1 MKARSKTNGP
11 GWTASQGRAS
21 RAPSIPLFLQET
33 TIVVT
38 VIGELRIE
46 NAETSDFPAIAAL
59 LRNTGLP
66 PDDIEHHLEGFLVV
80 RSPEAAIEP
89 DILLGSVGLE
99 IYGKFALLRSLAVHP
114 DFQGKGLGKRLVS
127 GITRTARERGITRLY
142 LLTDTAEDFFKRL
155 GFSPISRDEVPEE
168 VKQSIE
174 FTILCTESPSM
185 MKEI

>member
-1 MKARSKTNGP
+1 MKARSKTNGL

-33 TIVVT
+33 KNVVT
-38 VIGELRIE
+38 VTGELRIE
-46 NAETSDFPAIAAL
+46 NAEISDFPAIAAL
-59 LRNTGLP
+59 LRETNLP
-66 PDDIEHHLEGFLVV
+66 PDDIERHLEGFLVA
-80 RSPEAAIEP
+80 RSSKAADEH

-99 IYGKFALLRSLAVHP
+99 IYGQSALLRSLAVHP
-114 DFQGKGLGKRLVS
+114 DFRGNGLGKRLVNE
-127 GITRTARERGITRLY
+127 ITQTARARGITRLY

-155 GFSPISRDEVPEE
+155 GFKSVSRDEVPEE

-174 FTILCTESPSM
+174 FTTLCTESPSM

>member
-1 MKARSKTNGP
+1 MKARSKTNGL

-33 TIVVT
+33 KNVVT
-38 VIGELRIE
+38 VTGELRIE
-46 NAETSDFPAIAAL
+46 TAETSDFPAIVAL
-59 LRNTGLP
+59 LRETSLP
-66 PDDIEHHLEGFLVV
+66 PDDIERHLEGFLVA
-80 RSPEAAIEP
+80 RSSESATGR

-99 IYGKFALLRSLAVHP
+99 IYGQSALLRSLAVHP
-114 DFQGKGLGKRLVS
+114 DFQGNGLGKRLVNR
-127 GITRTARERGITRLY
+127 ITRTALEKGITRLY

-155 GFSPISRDEVPEE
+155 GFKFVSREEVPEE

-174 FTILCTESPSM
+174 FTTLCTESPSM